1 MTTIRVDTSA
11 ARTLGIVSSEDFL
24 KRSRDTP
31 PRRKSSLAFV
41 SWSTWPRI
49 WSRHDVASVIWI
61 ERDSLLRDPSPS
73 TDDDP
78 SATLAAVA
86 HKYRGLDVGSDGS
99 RMAEGFREDLDD
111 FAEPRR
117 RALRLLL

>member
-1 MTTIRVDTSA
+1 
-11 ARTLGIVSSEDFL
+11 
-24 KRSRDTP
+24 
-31 PRRKSSLAFV
+31 
-41 SWSTWPRI
+41 
-49 WSRHDVASVIWI
+49 VIWI